1 MALFGTFFKKIREIG
16 EFGEFGG
23 FGEFG
28 VGRISI
34 SDWQELEQNLLEAD
48 LGTRLTAEILNTAKS
63 DKSATA
69 EEIEASVLAALT
81 LKLSPLPRSLNS
93 QPGRTSTILVVGV
106 NGTGKTTS
114 VAKLMKFLKDDEKK
128 VLVAAA
134 DTFRAAAIDQI
145 QTWGERLGVPVIS
158 GKPEGDPASVAFDG
172 IKRAQRDGADFF
184 IVDTAGRLHTKVG
197 LMDELS
203 KIRRV
208 VEKVS
213 PIDEV
218 LLVVDA
224 TTGQNGI
231 TQAKL
236 FAESVAVTGLILTK
250 TDGSAK
256 GGVAL
261 AIESETGI
269 PVKFI
274 GTGESAEDLEI
285 FDAPGYLASLLA

>member
-1 MALFGTFFKKIREIG
+1 MVLFSKIFAKFRGGAIAPADWE
-16 EFGEFGG
+16 EFE
-23 FGEFG
+23 
-28 VGRISI
+28 S
-34 SDWQELEQNLLEAD
+34 LLIEAD
-48 LGTRLTAEILNTAKS
+48 LGAHLTGEII
-63 DKSATA
+63 
-69 EEIEASVLAALT
+69 EISKELARGRSSESGDIEGAL
-81 LKLSPLPRSLNS
+81 LHALREKLSPASRSIPRADE
-93 QPGRTSTILVVGV
+93 RTTSIMIVGV

-114 VAKLMKFLKDDEKK
+114 VAKLMQYFKSQGAS
-128 VLVAAA
+128 VVVAAA

-145 QTWGERLGVPVIS
+145 QTWGDRIGVPVIV
-158 GKPEGDPASVAFDG
+158 GKTEGDPASVAFDG
-172 IKRAQRDGADFF
+172 IKRAIGDHADIF
-184 IVDTAGRLHTKVG
+184 IIDTAGRLHTKSG
-197 LMDELS
+197 LMDELG

-231 TQAKL
+231 AQAKL

-250 TDGSAK
+250 MDGSAK

-261 AIESETGI
+261 AIEATTGI

-274 GTGESAEDLEI
+274 GSGEGAGDLQLFE
-285 FDAPGYLASLLA
+285 PELYLKGLISE